1 MAKVHDVTCL
11 DGNKFKQL
19 LGGWVVA
26 AADLNKQRGPHQ
38 AKAATYCCGAGRCIT
53 RYVCRL
59 IACRF
64 FGPLSICF

>member
-38 AKAATYCCGAGRCIT
+38 AKAATYCCGA
-53 RYVCRL
+53 
-59 IACRF
+59 
-64 FGPLSICF
+64 